1 MKKPWSAAESDL
13 KKIIA
18 TQTKQIISLQKQ
30 QSKILVKDKENI
42 QKI

>member
-1 MKKPWSAAESDL
+1 MKKPWTAAEAEL

-30 QSKILVKDKENI
+30 QNKF
-42 QKI
+42 